1 MTLMQNFRNQSEST
15 KGTYAGAAVYLFWG
29 SVVLYWPMLEPATA
43 IEILCNRVLWSLLTL
58 LIIVALQKRTKAV
71 IEIFRKK
78 REVFLLLL
86 ASILIAANWGLF
98 IWANLNGHILDSSLG
113 YFVTPLLSVLLGVFF
128 FQEKLRSLQW
138 MAIAVATCSLVV
150 FTFSLSG
157 PPWLALSIGATFA
170 AYGYVKKLAQVPAV
184 ESLTVETILLTPVA
198 AIYLVLLSLQG
209 NNTFSSFGIS
219 HSLWLAS
226 AGIVTSLPLL
236 LFGFAAIRVP
246 LSRLGMLQYLSPTI
260 SFIVGLFVFNETMSA
275 ERLAGFV
282 ITWLALAILSYDVIR
297 QRTKKLTM

>member
-1 MTLMQNFRNQSEST
+1 MQNFRNQSEST
-15 KGTYAGAAVYLFWG
+15 KGTYAGIAVYLFWG
-29 SVVLYWPMLEPATA
+29 SVVLYWPKLEPATA

-58 LIIVALQKRTKAV
+58 IIIVALQKRTKAV

-78 REVFLLLL
+78 REVLLLFL
-86 ASILIAANWGLF
+86 ASLLIAANWGLF

-138 MAIAVATCSLVV
+138 VAIAVSSCSLVV
-150 FTFSLSG
+150 FSLSLSG
-157 PPWLALSIGATFA
+157 PPWLSLSIGATFA

-184 ESLTVETILLTPVA
+184 ESLTAETILLTPFA
-198 AIYLVLLSLQG
+198 TIYLVVLSLQG

-297 QRTKKLTM
+297 QRGRKVTN

>member
-1 MTLMQNFRNQSEST
+1 MQNFRNQSEST

>member
-1 MTLMQNFRNQSEST
+1 MQNFRNQSEST

-29 SVVLYWPMLEPATA
+29 SVVLYWPKLEPATA

-113 YFVTPLLSVLLGVFF
+113 YFVTPLLSVLMGVFF

-198 AIYLVLLSLQG
+198 TIYLVLLSLQG

-236 LFGFAAIRVP
+236 RFGFAAIRVP

>member
-1 MTLMQNFRNQSEST
+1 MQNFRNQSELT
-15 KGTYAGAAVYLFWG
+15 KGTYAGIAVYLFWG
-29 SVVLYWPMLEPATA
+29 SVVLYWPKLEPATA

-58 LIIVALQKRTKAV
+58 LVIVALQKKAKAV
-71 IEIFRKK
+71 IEIFRKR
-78 REVFLLLL
+78 REVLLLLL
-86 ASILIAANWGLF
+86 ASLLIAANWGLF
-98 IWANLNGHILDSSLG
+98 IWANLNGHVLDSSLG

-138 MAIAVATCSLVV
+138 VAIAVSTGSLVI
-150 FTFSLSG
+150 FSLSLSG

-170 AYGYVKKLAQVPAV
+170 AYGYVKKLAQVAAI
-184 ESLTVETILLTPVA
+184 ESLTVETILLTPFA
-198 AIYLVLLSLQG
+198 AIYLVLLALQG
-209 NNTFSSFGIS
+209 SNTFGSFGIS

-260 SFIVGLFVFNETMSA
+260 QFIVGLFLFNEIMSA
-275 ERLAGFV
+275 ERLAGFLL
-282 ITWLALAILSYDVIR
+282 TWLALAIFSYDVIR
-297 QRTKKLTM
+297 QRAKKLTNK